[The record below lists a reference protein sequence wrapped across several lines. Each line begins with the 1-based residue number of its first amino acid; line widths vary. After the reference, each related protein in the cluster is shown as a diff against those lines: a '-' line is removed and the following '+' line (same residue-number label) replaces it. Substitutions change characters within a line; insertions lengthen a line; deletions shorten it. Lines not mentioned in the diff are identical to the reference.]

1 MIQAVVLCI
10 FLTFASAAAQIT
22 TVSSPPLPSG
32 EAQVALEEARATAR
46 EALAAD
52 SSFRPDRPLVR
63 ETIRLARRAV
73 NLAPEHPETLR
84 FLAEVYGD
92 SGFYGPAF
100 SIWRRYAE
108 AGGAWTR
115 TLAAG
120 LPRAASR
127 SVTLG
132 TTRAIRGARWQPTAP
147 SPKSRRRTRRRS
159 VGADAFCSSKTAPKL
174 PSPTG
179 NGCSELSPDDAGAA
193 YFLELTQAGVAHG
206 LEAAR
211 AFFGGVGDYE
221 AGRLGAAREA
231 FVRAT
236 SLAPDYA
243 EAWGYRGR
251 LAFEAGR
258 FAAAQRAYA
267 RASELEPQNQT
278 YRYFLRQAEARRVTE
293 HVT

>member
-10 FLTFASAAAQIT
+10 FLIFTSAAAQIT

-32 EAQVALEEARATAR
+32 EAQVALEEARAAAR

-73 NLAPEHPETLR
+73 NLAPEHPETLQ

-108 AGGAWTR
+108 AGGDLDPDAR
-115 TLAAG
+115 RQFAESGVQVGYARYNQGNLGSALAAYRAVTEIAPENETAQRWCG
-120 LPRAASR
+120 RILLEQSHPKAALPY
-127 SVTLG
+127 
-132 TTRAIRGARWQPTAP
+132 WQQV
-147 SPKSRRRTRRRS
+147 R
-159 VGADAFCSSKTAPKL
+159 
-174 PSPTG
+174 
-179 NGCSELSPDDAGAA
+179 ELSPDDAGVT
-193 YFLELTQAGVAHG
+193 YFLELTEAGVAYG
-206 LEAAR
+206 LEAAE

-231 FVRAT
+231 FARAT

-258 FAAAQRAYA
+258 FAAAQRAYT
-267 RASELEPQNQT
+267 RASELEPQSRT
-278 YRYFLRQAEARRVTE
+278 YRYFLRQAKARGGE
-293 HVT
+293 

>member
-32 EAQVALEEARATAR
+32 EAQVALEEARTAAR

-84 FLAEVYGD
+84 FLAVVYGD

-108 AGGAWTR
+108 AGGDLDADAR
-115 TLAAG
+115 RQFAESGVKVGYARYNQGNPGSALAAYRTVTEIAPEDEAAQRWCG
-120 LPRAASR
+120 RILLEQNRPKAALPY
-127 SVTLG
+127 
-132 TTRAIRGARWQPTAP
+132 WQ
-147 SPKSRRRTRRRS
+147 R
-159 VGADAFCSSKTAPKL
+159 VQ
-174 PSPTG
+174 
-179 NGCSELSPDDAGAA
+179 ELSPDDAGAA
-193 YFLELTQAGVAHG
+193 YFLDLTEAGVTYG
-206 LEAAR
+206 LEAAK

-221 AGRLGAAREA
+221 AGRLEAAREA

-236 SLAPDYA
+236 SLAPNYA

-258 FAAAQRAYA
+258 FAAAQRAYV
-267 RASELEPQNQT
+267 RASELEPQSQS
-278 YRYFLRQAEARRVTE
+278 YRYFLRQAKARGDE
-293 HVT
+293 